1 MSMCSACTFYA
12 VIEYSSM
19 PDWGKEKEDM
29 KIAKLPKRVKLKNG
43 QWIYL
48 R

>member
-1 MSMCSACTFYA
+1 MSLCSPCVFYS
-12 VIEYSSM
+12 ITEYTSYIGGNTKS
-19 PDWGKEKEDM
+19 DI

-48 R
+48 Q